1 MTSVS
6 LLLSVPVLNRSVS
19 RFDGLLEASTLSSS
33 SAVDLEPPTADDPTS
48 SHQQQQA
55 NQQLLA
61 YEDPTTT
68 DQYLASRAQATES
81 IESTIH
87 ELSSMYGR
95 LTSLVQQQEEVVVR
109 IGENLDETSLNVE
122 RGHQELLKYF
132 DGISGNRML
141 ILKVFAILIA
151 FLVFFMIFVA

>member
-1 MTSVS
+1 M
-6 LLLSVPVLNRSVS
+6 
-19 RFDGLLEASTLSSS
+19 DLEA
-33 SAVDLEPPTADDPTS
+33 PTADDPLPPS
-48 SHQQQQA
+48 SSS
-55 NQQLLA
+55 QLLA
-61 YEDPTTT
+61 FEENNTT
-68 DQYLASRAQATES
+68 DAYLTSRANAVES

-87 ELSSMYGR
+87 ELGSMYSR
-95 LTSLVQQQEEVVVR
+95 LTSLVSQQEEVIVR
-109 IGENLDETSLNVE
+109 IDSSLQDTAHNME

>member
-1 MTSVS
+1 M
-6 LLLSVPVLNRSVS
+6 S
-19 RFDGLLEASTLSSS
+19 RFDGLLEASALSSS
-33 SAVDLEPPTADDPTS
+33 ASNGVDLEPPTADDPTS
-48 SHQQQQA
+48 S
-55 NQQLLA
+55 NQQLAAQQQLLQQ
-61 YEDPTTT
+61 YDDQSTS

-81 IESTIH
+81 IESTIN

-95 LTSLVQQQEEVVVR
+95 LTNLVAQQEEVVVR

-122 RGHQELLKYF
+122 RGHQELLRYF

-141 ILKVFAILIA
+141 ILKVFAILIL

>member
-1 MTSVS
+1 MSS
-6 LLLSVPVLNRSVS
+6 SQQQLQLHA
-19 RFDGLLEASTLSSS
+19 FDEQATTNEYLSSR
-33 SAVDLEPPTADDPTS
+33 ATAM
-48 SHQQQQA
+48 
-55 NQQLLA
+55 
-61 YEDPTTT
+61 
-68 DQYLASRAQATES
+68 ES

-87 ELSSMYGR
+87 ELGSMYTR
-95 LTSLVQQQEEVVVR
+95 LTSLVAQQEEVIVR
-109 IGENLDETSLNVE
+109 INSSLDDTSVNME

>member
-1 MTSVS
+1 MCAVGLIISVA
-6 LLLSVPVLNRSVS
+6 VS
-19 RFDGLLEASTLSSS
+19 RFDGLLDSALSSS
-33 SAVDLEPPTADDPTS
+33 SASNSVDLEPPTADDVS
-48 SHQQQQA
+48 SQFPSPQQTQHLRQQ
-55 NQQLLA
+55 
-61 YEDPTTT
+61 YEDHTTT
-68 DQYLASRAQATES
+68 DAYLSSRAQATET

-87 ELSSMYGR
+87 ELSGMYTR

-141 ILKVFAILIA
+141 ILKVFAILIV